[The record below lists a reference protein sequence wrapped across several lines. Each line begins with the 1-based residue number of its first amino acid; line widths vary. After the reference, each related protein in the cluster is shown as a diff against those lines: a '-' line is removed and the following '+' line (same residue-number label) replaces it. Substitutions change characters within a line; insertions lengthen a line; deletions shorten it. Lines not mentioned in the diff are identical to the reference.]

1 MMMNDYFDWMYE
13 SVNTDPD
20 GNFVSN
26 YRELLHYL
34 HSVTFTYLLPMDSN
48 RESDGITL
56 RYHFGY
62 ENGIQSPII
71 AYELDIFPCSLLEM
85 MVALARRME
94 ADVMGDNEYGNRT
107 FVWFHAMLDSM
118 GLDKFVDGKFDV
130 IEAENIV
137 SRCLN
142 REYDYNGAGGF
153 FTLANPSR
161 DLRQVE
167 IWDLAMWWLNEYG
180 T

>member
-1 MMMNDYFDWMYE
+1 
-13 SVNTDPD
+13 
-20 GNFVSN
+20 
-26 YRELLHYL
+26 
-34 HSVTFTYLLPMDSN
+34 
-48 RESDGITL
+48 
-56 RYHFGY
+56 
-62 ENGIQSPII
+62 
-71 AYELDIFPCSLLEM
+71 M

-118 GLDKFVDGKFDV
+118 GLDKFVDGRLNV
-130 IEAENIV
+130 EEAENIV